1 MKVSKIQNEV
11 IDYINAKDINEENSN
26 RTLNGLEI
34 KNNYLYSL
42 TTINP
47 DVVGWVKVNETNIDY
62 AVTKSIDNE
71 YYLTHNLYKEKD
83 PNGWIYMDYTN
94 NATKIDDNII
104 LYGHNRFGTVYMK
117 PEGKQYKKQISEII
131 IKEVEKQ
138 KWIKTLNEEYC
149 YLDATVYFDKKGK
162 DCDNIYKVIQDT
174 ITESGVVWEDDKYT
188 WSRTN
193 RCYIDKNN
201 PRVEIVISRVNN
213 IGIFD
218 NIEDY
223 KEFEKK
229 CKICKRYKRN
239 CSILQDCKDNRIN
252 ENIELI
258 DKIWKCIK
266 FSKIINK

>member
-1 MKVSKIQNEV
+1 MGKKKELKVEGKL
-11 IDYINAKDINEENSN
+11 KL
-26 RTLNGLEI
+26 TLPIPL
-34 KNNYLYSL
+34 S
-42 TTINP
+42 
-47 DVVGWVKVNETNIDY
+47 VN
-62 AVTKSIDNE
+62 
-71 YYLTHNLYKEKD
+71 H
-83 PNGWIYMDYTN
+83 
-94 NATKIDDNII
+94 
-104 LYGHNRFGTVYMK
+104 LYGHNRFGSVYMK

-138 KWIKTLNEEYC
+138 KWVKTLNEEYC

-223 KEFEKK
+223 KEFEEE
-229 CKICKRYKRN
+229 CKTCKRYKRN

-266 FSKIINK
+266 FSKIIDK